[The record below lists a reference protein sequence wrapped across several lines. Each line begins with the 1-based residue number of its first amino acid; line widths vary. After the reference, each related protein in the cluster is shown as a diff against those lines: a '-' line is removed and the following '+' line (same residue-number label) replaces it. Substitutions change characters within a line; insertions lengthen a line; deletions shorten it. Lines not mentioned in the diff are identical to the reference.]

1 MKFKITK
8 NFPTGDAFSLTLL
21 DGDTDICTA
30 FMVASDEKAKISN
43 MKYNAERVDAILREH
58 TSIFLGIFQ
67 YFQLFRIAVKRSG
80 DSGLLDFIEFDVNAT
95 NDRAVVETII
105 ETVNKFIPDLTINK
119 PKVEEVKVESEKA
132 TSYQVGGSH
141 YQKYKIQPID
151 FITQNELP
159 FCEANVIKYVLRH
172 ADKNGKQDLE
182 KAKHY
187 IDLIIQNKY

>member
-1 MKFKITK
+1 MAKFKITK
-8 NFPTGDAFSLTLL
+8 KFPTGDAFNLTLL
-21 DGDTDICTA
+21 EGDTNICTA
-30 FMVASDEKAKISN
+30 FMVASDAEAKIWN
-43 MKYNAERVDAILREH
+43 MKYNAERIDALLKEH
-58 TSIFLGIFQ
+58 TSISLGIFQ
-67 YFQLFRIAVKRSG
+67 YGQLFRITVRRSG
-80 DSGLLDFIEFDVNAT
+80 GRELLDFIEFDVNAT
-95 NDRAVVETII
+95 NERAVVETII
-105 ETVNKFIPDLTINK
+105 ATVNKYIPLTIHK
-119 PKVEEVKVESEKA
+119 PKVEEVKVESEEA

-141 YQKYKIQPID
+141 YQKYRIQPVD